1 MYNTIQDLSACI
13 LLHLAYLYNV
23 NILGKKKKKGDLS
36 HSKHLPDL
44 KEEALHQDFTTS
56 PETEGT
62 QLFDQF
68 DWEDSAGNMF

>member
-23 NILGKKKKKGDLS
+23 NILGKKKKGDLS

>member
-1 MYNTIQDLSACI
+1 MLIFWE
-13 LLHLAYLYNV
+13 
-23 NILGKKKKKGDLS
+23 KKKKGDLS